1 MKELEETNQYQI
13 LDHQYRRKRLTRWVI
28 RTFLAAII
36 YGIFWQNPWIR
47 WSLWIYA
54 PMNLLGL
61 IIIFVVPFF
70 LKKKQEKI
78 KKKWDEL

>member
-1 MKELEETNQYQI
+1 MKELEEANQYQI
-13 LDHQYRRKRLTRWVI
+13 LDHQYRRKRLTRWAM
-28 RTFLAAII
+28 RTFSAAII

-47 WSLWIYA
+47 WSPWIDA

>member
-13 LDHQYRRKRLTRWVI
+13 LDHQYRKKRLTRWAI

-47 WSLWIYA
+47 WSLWIDA

-70 LKKKQEKI
+70 FKKETGEN
-78 KKKWDEL
+78 KKEMG

>member
-13 LDHQYRRKRLTRWVI
+13 LDHQYRKKRLTRWI
-28 RTFLAAII
+28 MRTFLAAII
-36 YGIFWQNPWIR
+36 YGIFWQNLWIR
-47 WSLWIYA
+47 WSPWIDA

-78 KKKWDEL
+78 KMKWDEL

>member
-1 MKELEETNQYQI
+1 MKELEETIQYQI
-13 LDHQYRRKRLTRWVI
+13 LDHQCRKKRLTRWAI

-61 IIIFVVPFF
+61 VIIFVAPFF

-78 KKKWDEL
+78 KKNWDEL

>member
-13 LDHQYRRKRLTRWVI
+13 LDHQYRKKRLTRWAI

-47 WSLWIYA
+47 WSLWIDA
-54 PMNLLGL
+54 PMNLLGP
-61 IIIFVVPFF
+61 IIIFVVLFF
-70 LKKKQEKI
+70 KKETGEN
-78 KKKWDEL
+78 KKEMG

>member
-13 LDHQYRRKRLTRWVI
+13 LDHQCRKKRLTRWAI

-61 IIIFVVPFF
+61 VIIFVAPFF
-70 LKKKQEKI
+70 FKKETGEN
-78 KKKWDEL
+78 KKEMG